1 MKEYAVELTCEENK
15 TCKLNFFLSSL
26 DYVREAG
33 EFTTADLQRYLKCGY
48 GTVCKVLDALCLLN
62 TIEKVDTPSVSG
74 GRVYRGL
81 IKVDL

>member
-48 GTVCKVLDALCLLN
+48 GTVSQVLDALCLLN
-62 TIEKVDTPSVSG
+62 VIETISDPP
-74 GRVYRGL
+74 RPIYRGVL
-81 IKVDL
+81 K

>member
-1 MKEYAVELTCEENK
+1 MKEYAVELTYEENK

-48 GTVCKVLDALCLLN
+48 GTVSQVLDALCLLN
-62 TIEKVDTPSVSG
+62 AIEKISG
-74 GRVYRGL
+74 PPKPRYRSL
-81 IKVDL
+81 IK